1 MKKLLF
7 LMFLSTSILISG
19 WTTLTSYGE
28 VDNAKNFVKEGIDN
42 ATNVAKEGTDNAKN
56 FVKEGIDNATNVAKE
71 GTANN
76 KSALDKVLDVGT
88 KIVNGSADVL
98 GNVSDE
104 IKEVIK

>member
-1 MKKLLF
+1 MKNLLF
-7 LMFLSTSILISG
+7 LMFLSTSFLISG

-42 ATNVAKEGTDNAKN
+42 ATNVAKEGTDS
-56 FVKEGIDNATNVAKE
+56 
-71 GTANN
+71 N
-76 KSALDKVLDVGT
+76 KSALDNVLDVGT